1 MPTLIT
7 RGVASAKAFGLT
19 GTNKGQLYT
28 VLFTSSGTFTT
39 MPGLTTI
46 SQLTGQGQAS
56 SGDYQT
62 TSGQLRYSFAQSLG
76 GAGPGGFVL
85 PFQWSG
91 LYDKAAAVVSTLNS
105 GGDHSIDPLYAE
117 RYDLYNTPYAQWDP
131 ESLGI
136 EFFPYWTVAG
146 TWSVGNTGN
155 APLPAVGDGNYGVN
169 GGYYA
174 QGDYIA
180 PGSAGANTTA
190 LGYTFNGASLV
201 GSYPNRTGQAA
212 AVTTYNNVSV
222 TPATEYPIVV
232 APGGYVQLTFI
243 GP

>member
-1 MPTLIT
+1 MPTLIS
-7 RGVASAKAFGLT
+7 RGAASAKAFGLT

-62 TSGQLRYSFAQSLG
+62 TSGQVRYSFAQSLG
-76 GAGPGGFVL
+76 GSGGVFAL
-85 PFQWSG
+85 PFRWSE
-91 LYDKAAAVVSTLNS
+91 LYNFAANVVGTLNS
-105 GGDHSIDPLYAE
+105 GGDHSGDVLFAD
-117 RYDLYNTPYAQWDP
+117 RYDLYNSPSPKFDP

-136 EFFPYWTVAG
+136 EYFPYWTVAG
-146 TWSVGNTGN
+146 TWSVGSTGD
-155 APLPAVGDGNYGVN
+155 APLPAVGDAYYGVN

-201 GSYPNRTGQAA
+201 GTYPNRTGQAA